1 MKAGGE
7 LLKEVFGCGIWK
19 QYIGT
24 ELSNPS
30 KIKIGPNSI
39 DLTLHCTILVPDA
52 NMTLDLRDHTTCHY
66 AEHHLD
72 AVDGW
77 VIFPHGFILG
87 AVNERFDS
95 DASLQIGYTDLGMG
109 DMRDVFFTQ
118 EVHGRSTLGR
128 CGLCIH
134 ATAGY
139 GDYGFKGAFTLE
151 IFNVT
156 NRPIILYPGIA
167 IAQVEFNAVEKPAI
181 YKGSYSKIDH
191 YYGPVAPKLEGKFD
205 E

>member
-7 LLKEVFGCGIWK
+7 LLKTVFGSGIWK

-24 ELSNPS
+24 VLSDPNE
-30 KIKIGPNSI
+30 IMVGPNSV
-39 DLTLHCTILVPDA
+39 DVTLHHTILVPDA
-52 NMTLDLRDHTTCHY
+52 NMTLDLKDHTTCHY
-66 AEHHLD
+66 GEHHMD
-72 AVDGW
+72 HDNGW

-87 AVNERFDS
+87 AVNERFNS
-95 DASLQIGYTDLGMG
+95 DAPIRITQTTSFRDSTD
-109 DMRDVFFTQ
+109 VYFTQ

-151 IFNVT
+151 LFNVT
-156 NRPIILYPGIA
+156 NRPIVLYPNIKV
-167 IAQVEFNAVEKPAI
+167 AQVEFNSVKDPAV
-181 YKGSYSKIDH
+181 YTGSYSNMDH
-191 YYGPVAPKLEGKFD
+191 YFGPVAPKLEGKFD

>member
-7 LLKEVFGCGIWK
+7 LLKTVFEAGIWK

-24 ELSNPS
+24 ELSYPGE
-30 KIKIGPNSI
+30 IKVGPNSV
-39 DLTLHCTILVPDA
+39 DVTLHCTILVPDA
-52 NMTLDLRDHTTCHY
+52 NMTLDLKDHTTCHY
-66 AEHHLD
+66 SEHHMD
-72 AVDGW
+72 GSGW

-95 DASLQIGYTDLGMG
+95 DAPIRITQTNSFRDSTD
-109 DMRDVFFTQ
+109 VYFTQ

-151 IFNVT
+151 LFNVT
-156 NRPIILYPGIA
+156 NRPIILYPDIKV
-167 IAQVEFNAVEKPAI
+167 AQVEFNSVKDPAI
-181 YKGSYSKIDH
+181 YKGRYSKIDH
-191 YYGPVAPKLEGKFD
+191 
-205 E
+205 